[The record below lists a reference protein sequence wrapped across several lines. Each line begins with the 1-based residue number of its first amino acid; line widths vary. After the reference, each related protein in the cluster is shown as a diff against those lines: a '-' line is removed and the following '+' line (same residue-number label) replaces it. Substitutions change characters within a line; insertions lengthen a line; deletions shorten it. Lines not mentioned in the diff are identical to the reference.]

1 MENCPLYPI
10 PPLFGTPLGV
20 IQSDVCRDFWRQKTT
35 RVPGLSYGI
44 AHVIL
49 GSAIL
54 VELKSCDRRMDIQ
67 TDGRHTMT
75 AYTVLA

>member
-1 MENCPLYPI
+1 
-10 PPLFGTPLGV
+10 V

-67 TDGRHTMT
+67 TDG
-75 AYTVLA
+75 